1 MTDPRSRVSARS
13 DDLGETLYNIRRMI
27 AEDDALA
34 AARDRLQLLRDQ
46 VEHEDSAEFLARRHG
61 GNAAL
66 ARQLAGAEIVSDLMG
81 GATTTTNPLPSDQW
95 PLGTL
100 ANAPDAPRPT
110 LARAEPAR
118 NDLPRRLGSLFDE
131 LTEDLTEPGPDGGS
145 ILADFETVLAATP
158 EPLAFAEDA
167 PAGVADDPAGDD
179 EEAQIRDL
187 LSRMVRDQIAADLAP
202 ALDAHLDQ
210 ARIAGIGSAMQGDL
224 RLETREAL
232 ERMERALA
240 EMQTSLD
247 SRLQAALSDDL
258 PARIEADLA
267 RLSRALR
274 EEFGE
279 GFVTAADLVRAT
291 GALGAELADRSAAL
305 RDDLVLAKQ
314 DLRAEMS
321 AQRDSLRQDLLAG
334 SAQLEARFD
343 AAAEGLRADLTRD
356 AALLRADMLSSLPAI
371 AQAEID
377 ASLPDRIASE
387 LKQGLRDVV
396 LGDLRETVQTEIESD
411 LPERIR
417 QELGHT
423 LPQIR
428 AEMDEAVRTTCDTA
442 VTERLGALIE
452 GSLRDQVREGV
463 RHELEGDLAGL
474 LRQQLQGSLREAIEG
489 GIRAELSDMIRG
501 ELLGELGE
509 RFSRNLR
516 IVIRREVAAALDA
529 QMHRI

>member
-1 MTDPRSRVSARS
+1 MTDPRFRVSARS
-13 DDLGETLYNIRRMI
+13 EDLGETLYNIRRMI

-66 ARQLAGAEIVSDLMG
+66 ARQLAGAEIASDLMG
-81 GATTTTNPLPSDQW
+81 PAPVADPAPVDAW
-95 PLGTL
+95 PLGSL
-100 ANAPDAPRPT
+100 ANAPDAPRPVP
-110 LARAEPAR
+110 LRPEPAR

-131 LTEDLTEPGPDGGS
+131 LADDFPDEQPEEQATA
-145 ILADFETVLAATP
+145 ADFETVLAATP
-158 EPLAFAEDA
+158 EPLTPAEVA
-167 PAGVADDPAGDD
+167 PADIADDPAAYD

-187 LSRMVRDQIAADLAP
+187 LSRMVRDQISADLAP

-210 ARIAGIGSAMQGDL
+210 ARLAAIGSAMLGDL
-224 RLETREAL
+224 RHETTEAL
-232 ERMERALA
+232 ERIERTLA
-240 EMQTSLD
+240 VMQAGLD
-247 SRLQAALSDDL
+247 ARLQAALSDDL
-258 PARIEADLA
+258 PARIEADLG
-267 RLSRALR
+267 RLSQALR
-274 EEFGE
+274 DEFAGS
-279 GFVTAADLVRAT
+279 FVTADELARAT
-291 GALGAELADRSAAL
+291 GALAADMADRNGAL
-305 RDDLVLAKQ
+305 RDDLVLGTQ
-314 DLRAEMS
+314 HLRAELS
-321 AQRDSLRQDLLAG
+321 AQRESLRQDLLAG
-334 SAQLEARFD
+334 SAQIEARLD
-343 AAAEGLRADLTRD
+343 AAADGLRADLTRD
-356 AALLRADMLSSLPAI
+356 AERLRADILSSLPAI
-371 AQAEID
+371 AQAEMD
-377 ASLPDRIASE
+377 ATLPDRIAAE
-387 LKQGLRDVV
+387 LQQGLRDVV
-396 LGDLRETVQTEIESD
+396 LGDLRETVQTEIETD

-417 QELGHT
+417 QEVGRT

-428 AEMDEAVRTTCDTA
+428 ADLDEAVRTTCDTA
-442 VTERLGALIE
+442 VTERLDALVE
-452 GSLRDQVREGV
+452 GSLRDQVRESV